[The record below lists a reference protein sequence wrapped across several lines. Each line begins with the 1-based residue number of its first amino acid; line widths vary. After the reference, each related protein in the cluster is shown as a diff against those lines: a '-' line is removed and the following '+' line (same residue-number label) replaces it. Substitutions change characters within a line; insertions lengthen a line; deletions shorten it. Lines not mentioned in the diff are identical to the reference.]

1 MLIAARRL
9 VSFVGVVG
17 AVCLLGAASASANPR
32 SMEDVRDESE
42 PTSPTGND
50 CSKGCI
56 ECQKDCHE
64 SRCMASCTM
73 QWSGCCMTA
82 GMKPPVA
89 GSCACLSN

>member
-1 MLIAARRL
+1 MVVLVRRM

-17 AVCLLGAASASANPR
+17 ALWLLGGASASA
-32 SMEDVRDESE
+32 DTGADESD
-42 PTSPTGND
+42 PLTTGND

-64 SRCMASCTM
+64 SRCMASCSM